1 MSEYSNISTAVLK
14 NDGSLSKKNDLMYI
28 GMNGNSGISLSKKME
43 VIPEQNESDLNK
55 SNDNRVDPSIY
66 GFGID
71 AVELEKI
78 IGKYKERGTEYQDIK
93 YFEENEGTE
102 KLFNS
107 LKTDV
112 EKGIYSTKGREETF
126 GSNKV
131 FLEEVPHFC
140 MFVWESLE
148 DLMVRILIASALVQ
162 IILSAAVSNDGEST
176 DWVDGVSIV
185 LAILVVVLVGSITNY
200 KKEQKFHELNE
211 IQAEGTKFTVIRNG
225 TPEQLTSDDLLV
237 GDLISVVYG
246 DVVAADLLLVEGN
259 GIKMD

>member
-43 VIPEQNESDLNK
+43 VIPEQNESDLNN
-55 SNDNRVDPSIY
+55 NDNRVDPSIY

-102 KLFNS
+102 KLFNC

-112 EKGIYSTKGREETF
+112 E
-126 GSNKV
+126 
-131 FLEEVPHFC
+131 
-140 MFVWESLE
+140 
-148 DLMVRILIASALVQ
+148 
-162 IILSAAVSNDGEST
+162 
-176 DWVDGVSIV
+176 
-185 LAILVVVLVGSITNY
+185 
-200 KKEQKFHELNE
+200 
-211 IQAEGTKFTVIRNG
+211 
-225 TPEQLTSDDLLV
+225 
-237 GDLISVVYG
+237 
-246 DVVAADLLLVEGN
+246 
-259 GIKMD
+259 